1 MKEGLTRQQT
11 EVLNFIKAFVRA
23 KNYTPSYRE
32 IALGKIGDLQ
42 FLPERAH
49 SNTHGLVVRL
59 EERGYVRRG
68 RKGRERTISLVE

>member
-11 EVLNFIKAFVRA
+11 EVLSFIKAFVRA
-23 KNYTPSYRE
+23 KGYTPSYRE
-32 IALGKIGDLQ
+32 IALGQIDDQ
-42 FLPERAH
+42 QILPSRAH

-59 EERGYVRRG
+59 EERGYLQRG